1 MQILFILKSEIFALT
16 LRRPLIFFIFGKFW
30 ECYVWTSI
38 LTELG
43 AHFQRYFVGLVSLTY
58 TIIIPK
64 IKTKQL
70 RQLDEK
76 NFNRKIDQ
84 KKGKVF
90 VEIFHMETENL

>member
-1 MQILFILKSEIFALT
+1 M
-16 LRRPLIFFIFGKFW
+16 
-30 ECYVWTSI
+30 
-38 LTELG
+38 
-43 AHFQRYFVGLVSLTY
+43 GLVSLTY